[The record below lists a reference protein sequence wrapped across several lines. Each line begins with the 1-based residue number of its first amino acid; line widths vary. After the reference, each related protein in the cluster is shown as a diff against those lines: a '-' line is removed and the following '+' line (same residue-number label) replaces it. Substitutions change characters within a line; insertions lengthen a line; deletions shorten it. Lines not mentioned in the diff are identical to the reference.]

1 MHLELGWE
9 AHQGSND
16 LVARILLFATELVE
30 NPLNVMASGPVF
42 CAAIICCGRVLID
55 VDGSIVQNTEKGHDL
70 SRILTDI
77 FARIHELSLGARG
90 CAHGIYC
97 HVAVCNRH
105 QHVVEFR
112 HQTIGREEHIPD
124 DIALRAIQGPK
135 LVLDGLINICELWVI
150 QGVDNVVVIVGTSA
164 AIRKSRLNCGPL
176 HLICKGSGVEGLDR
190 VSRVVVFWAL
200 HGRLNVKVLCAR
212 IRMVR
217 KLLPQSHHRH
227 TRAFDKS

>member
-1 MHLELGWE
+1 VHLELGWE
-9 AHQGSND
+9 AHQGSYD

-30 NPLNVMASGPVF
+30 DPLNVMASGPVF

-105 QHVVEFR
+105 QYVVEFR
-112 HQTIGREEHIPD
+112 HQTVGREEQIPD
-124 DIALRAIQGPK
+124 DIALSAIQGAK
-135 LVLDGLINICELWVI
+135 LVLDGLIDTCELGII
-150 QGVDNVVVIVGTSA
+150 QGVKNVEVVAGTSA
-164 AIRKSRLNCGPL
+164 AIRKSRLNRRPL

-200 HGRLNVKVLCAR
+200 HWRLNSKVPCAR
-212 IRMVR
+212 IRMVH
-217 KLLPQSHHRH
+217 KVLLQSYHRH
-227 TRAFDKS
+227 TRALDKS